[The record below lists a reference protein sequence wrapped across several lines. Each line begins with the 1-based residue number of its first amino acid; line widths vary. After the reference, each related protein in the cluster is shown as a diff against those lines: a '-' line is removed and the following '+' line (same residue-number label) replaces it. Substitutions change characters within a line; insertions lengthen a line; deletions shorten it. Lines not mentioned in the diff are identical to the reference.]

1 MITIPLWL
9 FILICIPAGIA
20 ALTIGAT
27 VLMYICLL
35 CSNIWKYIRE
45 EIRQHRA
52 MKRRIVEENIDD
64 D

>member
-20 ALTIGAT
+20 ALIIGIA
-27 VLMYICLL
+27 VLMYIYFL
-35 CSNIWKYIRE
+35 CSRIWEYIRE
-45 EIRQHRA
+45 EIRQRRA